1 MEVNMEDN
9 LIAKVRGNVDVL
21 KELVDNGVQAQ
32 MAYNAVLVQLKNGI
46 IPDILEK
53 YKYQVKFNV
62 SESCNSQQSTI
73 ICGLNGEKLKPY
85 YIPKK
90 ATKDGQAFF
99 CLWACVKVIYNK
111 PHDNVRIIRL
121 SIIKKDNKATI
132 KKETLY
138 NGSTKYISMEL
149 YKFADAISAAI
160 EKLNGH
166 EDVPVYYES

>member
-1 MEVNMEDN
+1 MEDN

-85 YIPKK
+85 YIPKRP
-90 ATKDGQAFF
+90 TKDGCAFF
-99 CLWACVKVIYNK
+99 CLWACIKVVYNRRY
-111 PHDNVRIIRL
+111 DNVRVTRL
-121 SIIKKDNKATI
+121 SIIKREINKVSL

-138 NGSTKYISMEL
+138 NGCTKDITGDL
-149 YKFADAISAAI
+149 FKFADAISASI

-166 EDVPVYYES
+166 EDVPVYYEEG